1 MKTKRNITKRIGEIG
16 VDAGLCWIGDPC
28 YILHKAEPPK
38 AIGKDWDGFCD
49 LLHEDGHYPTCKQMH
64 YDLGHPGLGVVVSTG
79 YGDGVY
85 PVYAEFNGE
94 GRVARVWLEFIGPD
108 DDTDDV

>member
-1 MKTKRNITKRIGEIG
+1 MTNTVKKIGEIG

-28 YILHKAEPPK
+28 YILHAQEPPQ
-38 AIGKDWDGFCD
+38 AIGRDWGEFCD
-49 LLHEDGHYPTCKQMH
+49 ILNRAGQYPTAMQFH

-85 PVYAEFNGE
+85 PVYAELNEE
-94 GRVARVWLEFIGPD
+94 GRVARVLVEFIAPEEED
-108 DDTDDV
+108 